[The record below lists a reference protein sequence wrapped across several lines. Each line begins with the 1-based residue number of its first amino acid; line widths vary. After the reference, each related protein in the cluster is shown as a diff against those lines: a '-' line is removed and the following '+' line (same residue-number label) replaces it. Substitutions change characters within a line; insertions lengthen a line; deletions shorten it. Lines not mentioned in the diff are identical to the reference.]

1 MTARLMAFA
10 LIETTMA
17 LRLPTDATRCALHV
31 ALAGC
36 LSCGAPAAFA
46 VSGGGK
52 DFSGASIESQDFS
65 GQQLKGKEF
74 RGTRGAKAIFAGAQ
88 LSSTSFFQA
97 DLSQAVFKGAD
108 MTGASLEEAGLDGA
122 DLRDAV
128 LVNAYFT
135 RTSKLFLL
143 VVLEP
148 TIPSQSYRALSL
160 TAPLEI
166 LLWSASRGRREDR
179 WCRLQRGHHARE
191 DAEAAVWSRRCDG
204 SQLKDASGNPRFP
217 HVSRLKCFFWRRTPR
232 GGRAV

>member
-88 LSSTSFFQA
+88 LS
-97 DLSQAVFKGAD
+97 
-108 MTGASLEEAGLDGA
+108 SLEEAGLDGA